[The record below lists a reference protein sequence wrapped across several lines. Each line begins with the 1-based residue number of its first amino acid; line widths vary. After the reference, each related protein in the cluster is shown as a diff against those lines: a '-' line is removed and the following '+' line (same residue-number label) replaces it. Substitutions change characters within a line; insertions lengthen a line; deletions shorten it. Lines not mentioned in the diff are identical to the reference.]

1 MHDHK
6 HEHTHAN
13 MSLALTHNIGL
24 PRVLARPCKQ
34 AEAVSMGINVNRRDI
49 PVVVRAVA
57 MANPYLIPQAAF
69 SVCDYMHVSMSV
81 SCEHTK
87 GTRGIIF
94 LSFVVHSLF
103 PLNYTHSLSLTHTH
117 THTPQSNTVS
127 LVSGKFVPQGFV
139 EQMLDKQLCE
149 LEGSSD

>member
-103 PLNYTHSLSLTHTH
+103 PLNYTHSLSHTHTH
-117 THTPQSNTVS
+117 THTSIKYCFSRFREIRSTR
-127 LVSGKFVPQGFV
+127 
-139 EQMLDKQLCE
+139 LCGTNVRQTT
-149 LEGSSD
+149 LRVGR